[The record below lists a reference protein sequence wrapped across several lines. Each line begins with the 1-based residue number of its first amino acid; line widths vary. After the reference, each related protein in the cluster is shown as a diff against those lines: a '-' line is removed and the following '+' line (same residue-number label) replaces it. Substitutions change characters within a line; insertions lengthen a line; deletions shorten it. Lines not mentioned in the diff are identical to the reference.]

1 MKIPIRAA
9 QNKQRG
15 RMRPAGR
22 QFDMP
27 VIYCLTQKQGFFDA
41 ILVIFVSFIT
51 IMNHSL
57 ALGWPEFNRLKFQLI
72 WISID
77 YPSIDLAIFGIQ
89 LMLIQSLLIQ
99 YRNHFSGQI
108 STTK

>member
-27 VIYCLTQKQGFFDA
+27 
-41 ILVIFVSFIT
+41 
-51 IMNHSL
+51 
-57 ALGWPEFNRLKFQLI
+57 ALG
-72 WISID
+72 D
-77 YPSIDLAIFGIQ
+77 
-89 LMLIQSLLIQ
+89 
-99 YRNHFSGQI
+99 QI
-108 STTK
+108 

>member
-27 VIYCLTQKQGFFDA
+27 DLDLRMALFLRAGRALVKLFRGPVKMTGYGPWAAVCPPRSVFINEIETEDTCIIYQN
-41 ILVIFVSFIT
+41 ILYD
-51 IMNHSL
+51 
-57 ALGWPEFNRLKFQLI
+57 K
-72 WISID
+72 
-77 YPSIDLAIFGIQ
+77 
-89 LMLIQSLLIQ
+89 
-99 YRNHFSGQI
+99 
-108 STTK
+108 